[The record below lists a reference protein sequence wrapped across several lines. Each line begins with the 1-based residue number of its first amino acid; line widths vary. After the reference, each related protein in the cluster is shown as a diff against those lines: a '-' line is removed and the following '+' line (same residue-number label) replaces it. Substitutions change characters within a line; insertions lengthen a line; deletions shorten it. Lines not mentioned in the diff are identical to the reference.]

1 MRTQDVKEREVSQGG
16 ISMAQGSGASR
27 SPRTDIDLPE
37 FERILLRQRKS
48 VSDGFHR
55 IKEGTFSEGLKDSS
69 GEMSTYDQHSADLAA
84 ETFER
89 GKDLGLKDGLEIDRA
104 KIDLALDRVR
114 RGTYGYCLSC
124 GDLIPEGRL
133 RAAPEAE
140 LCRGCAE
147 SQEVEPA
154 SRRPV
159 EEQSLRNFPPM
170 GGIETLTDDVYTHGE
185 NVPAGPHRPKPR

>member
-1 MRTQDVKEREVSQGG
+1 MTV
-16 ISMAQGSGASR
+16 AQGFGFRR
-27 SPRTDIDLPE
+27 SPRTDIDLSE
-37 FERILLRQRKS
+37 FERILLRQRKRA
-48 VSDGFHR
+48 SDGFRR
-55 IKEGTFSEGLKDSS
+55 IKEGTFSQSLKDST

-104 KIDLALDRVR
+104 KIDHALDRIK

-124 GDLIPEGRL
+124 GGLIAEGRL

-140 LCRGCAE
+140 LCVSCKG

-159 EEQSLRNFPPM
+159 EEVILRRFPPM
-170 GGIETLTDDVYTHGE
+170 GGFETLTDDIDPRDE
-185 NVPAGPHRPKPR
+185 RLPEGPHRTRPR